1 MGANR
6 EYTGAHEENISNSH
20 DVPLDHSF
28 VCPGVLL
35 ARSGAGDAGSD
46 WYANRHTPGFHA
58 AGVGT
63 QRAGSVPIVHA

>member
-46 WYANRHTPGFHA
+46 RRANRGAPEIHA
-58 AGVGT
+58 SGART
-63 QRAGSVPIVHA
+63 Q